1 MEGVLFV
8 FYEQLKKACKEK
20 GTSVT
25 ATLKKIGVGTANGTY
40 WKNGSVPSS
49 DIVIQLAEFLDVST
63 DYLLIGK
70 EAESKTTVILSD
82 IEEKLIN
89 DFRNLSPQG
98 QDYIRQQMFMAR
110 EVYKKQDLPQADLN
124 AG

>member
-1 MEGVLFV
+1 M

-70 EAESKTTVILSD
+70 EAESKTTVILSAHKD
-82 IEEKLIN
+82 KTTSGSRCSWLVKSIKNRIYL
-89 DFRNLSPQG
+89 
-98 QDYIRQQMFMAR
+98 
-110 EVYKKQDLPQADLN
+110 KQT
-124 AG
+124 

>member
-1 MEGVLFV
+1 M

-70 EAESKTTVILSD
+70 EAESKTNVILSD